1 MSDKV
6 NPEVLEIVKR
16 CIADLRKQKHDTPFI
31 LIVDDGETLHN
42 SFGGSVM
49 QLLGM
54 HGFLGLQIQR
64 NCAELE
70 DRKASRELLDD
81 IEGVLKSMKILKP
94 SH

>member
-1 MSDKV
+1 MDKTDPV
-6 NPEVLEIVKR
+6 IFEIVNR
-16 CIADLRKQKHDTPFI
+16 FIADLRKQKKEVPFI

-54 HGFLGLQIQR
+54 HGFLGMQIQR
-64 NCAELE
+64 NCAELK
-70 DRKASRELLDD
+70 DRKASQELLDD
-81 IEGVLKSMKILKP
+81 IEGILKSMKVLKP